1 MNTLVPK
8 ESLQIKNS
16 IQAKFF
22 EHLKNTIGPAV
33 SLQDEVADALDVK
46 RDSAYRRI
54 RGETIL
60 SIDEA
65 FTLCKHF
72 KIPLEMLAASDTNN
86 VTFAYESFG
95 ANNLDINAYLRSII
109 NNLQQLKKL
118 PNIHI
123 YFAAEF
129 VPVFHHFD
137 FEEMTALKFFYWQKS
152 IVNDEKLTGKK
163 FDFKTTSEET
173 LKLAKKAAEL
183 YNQIPSTEIWNVE
196 TINSTAMQI
205 LYYWDAGLF
214 SSKEDALL
222 ICEQLT
228 QMVEHIQQK
237 AERGLKKADIPFN
250 MYASEVMIGN
260 NSVLGVAEDFK
271 LSLLTFNT
279 FNSLTTTN
287 SRFCEES
294 EIWMKNMM
302 RKSMLL
308 SGVSEKQRFQF
319 FQKIFNVI
327 EGVKMKI
334 EGRVLVK

>member
-1 MNTLVPK
+1 MNKLMQNPIQISFF
-8 ESLQIKNS
+8 ERIKNTVG
-16 IQAKFF
+16 A
-22 EHLKNTIGPAV
+22 AV
-33 SLQDEVADALDVK
+33 SLPDVIGDLLNIK
-46 RDSAYRRI
+46 SDSAYRRI

-65 FTLCKHF
+65 FTLCRHF
-72 KIPLEMLAASDTNN
+72 KIPLEALAESDKNN

-95 ANNLDINAYLRSII
+95 VNNLDINAYLESII

-118 PNIHI
+118 PDIHI

-129 VPVFHHFD
+129 VPVFHHFE
-137 FEEMTALKFFYWQKS
+137 FEEMTAFKFFYLQKS

-163 FDFKTTSEET
+163 FDFSTTSIET
-173 LKLAKKAAEL
+173 LELAKKASAL

-214 SSKEDALL
+214 SSAQDALL
-222 ICEQLT
+222 ICDQLT

-237 AERGLKKADIPFN
+237 AEMGIKFIGKDPAKKTDIPFN

-271 LSLLTFNT
+271 ISLLTFNT

-287 SRFCEES
+287 AGFCEES

-319 FQKIFNVI
+319 FQKIFHVI
-327 EGVKMKI
+327 DKLKMKI
-334 EGRVLVK
+334 EEL